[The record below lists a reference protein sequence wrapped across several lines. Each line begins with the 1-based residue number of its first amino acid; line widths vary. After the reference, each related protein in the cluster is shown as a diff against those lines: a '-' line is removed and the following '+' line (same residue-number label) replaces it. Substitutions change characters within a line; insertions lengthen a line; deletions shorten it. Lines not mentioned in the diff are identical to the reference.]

1 MAPLFPAP
9 VALDARRRCSS
20 FSTSSSSSPRLC
32 PDPAAATSARPS
44 IFAAAP
50 ARLCSAPLL
59 LYHGLP
65 PSASRLHPSSPPQA
79 APSPPLAVPTSS
91 RKPGAQALPWSPPF
105 VASAA
110 RSAPPAPRRS
120 RAKLPCIARV
130 AEPLPPRPLRV
141 DQLARSLAPA
151 PRLPPLLASP
161 ASLLR
166 LPGLAASATCQ
177 QHIHLAVDLLLSWIQ
192 GHRTVQLR

>member
-20 FSTSSSSSPRLC
+20 FSSSSSSSPRLC
-32 PDPAAATSARPS
+32 PDPAAATSPRPS

-79 APSPPLAVPTSS
+79 APSPSLAVPTSS
-91 RKPGAQALPWSPPF
+91 RKPGAQALPWPPP
-105 VASAA
+105 VRRLRPDPAA
-110 RSAPPAPRRS
+110 LGLSSSTRG
-120 RAKLPCIARV
+120 
-130 AEPLPPRPLRV
+130 
-141 DQLARSLAPA
+141 
-151 PRLPPLLASP
+151 P
-161 ASLLR
+161 ASL
-166 LPGLAASATCQ
+166 PLARICLSA
-177 QHIHLAVDLLLSWIQ
+177 LLSLPASSSTRRRRLASSAAGSRLRQ
-192 GHRTVQLR
+192 G